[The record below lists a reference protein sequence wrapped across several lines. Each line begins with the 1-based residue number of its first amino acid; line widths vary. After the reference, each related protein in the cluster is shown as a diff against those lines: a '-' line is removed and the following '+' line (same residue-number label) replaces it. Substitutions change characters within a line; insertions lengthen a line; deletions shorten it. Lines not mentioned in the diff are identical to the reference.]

1 MREFNLLE
9 EYPKL
14 NKPRY
19 ISETTRTITNRIIA
33 SRRDEEFFDGDRN
46 NGYGGYVY
54 DGRWVSVANKISKEY
69 MLNESSKFL
78 HINSEKG
85 FLLHDF
91 LIKFPKMKCVGIE
104 TSDFAIKNS
113 IQSEN

>member
-19 ISETTRTITNRIIA
+19 ISDKTRTITNRIIA

-69 MLNESSKFL
+69 ILNENSKFL

-85 FLLHDF
+85 FCYMIF
-91 LIKFPKMKCVGIE
+91 
-104 TSDFAIKNS
+104 
-113 IQSEN
+113 